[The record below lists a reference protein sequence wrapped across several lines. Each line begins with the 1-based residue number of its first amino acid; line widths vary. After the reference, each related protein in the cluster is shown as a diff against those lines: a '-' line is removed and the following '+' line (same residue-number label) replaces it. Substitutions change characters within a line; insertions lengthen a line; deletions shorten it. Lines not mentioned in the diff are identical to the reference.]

1 MPSKT
6 GLAIS
11 VALLALAP
19 GSAAQA
25 QERPGP
31 LTLTTH
37 QVGPGVYWIEGG
49 RSNTGFI
56 VGTTG
61 VVAIDAQQTGD
72 AAVAM
77 LAEIARITHL
87 PVDTIIVTHG
97 DPDHVGG
104 IPTFPATTHIIEQEN
119 THAAILASANDPSG
133 PPPYIALYNRLAHGP
148 NPTTLV
154 AGSEQVTVDGV
165 RMDLIYV
172 GPGHSS
178 GDLII
183 YLPDQKVVFAGD
195 VVTTN
200 TGEFPVIHIGGSSLG
215 WIAALHRIFTLDAK
229 VIVSGHGAVETR
241 EQLYAR
247 LKDTEIRRDAIK
259 AMIAQGK
266 SLDEI
271 KQALPEKGGL
281 PMFPGFDETT
291 YTELTRGYPGTAVAP
306 WHNIVHRP

>member
-1 MPSKT
+1 MRSKISH
-6 GLAIS
+6 AAS
-11 VALLALAP
+11 VALLAIAP
-19 GSAAQA
+19 WSGAQA
-25 QERPGP
+25 QDKPGP

-37 QVGPGVYWIEGG
+37 QVGAGVYWIEGG
-49 RSNTGFI
+49 RSNTGFV

-61 VVAIDAQQTGD
+61 VIAIDAQQTTD

-77 LAEIARITHL
+77 QLAIAKITPK
-87 PVDTIIVTHG
+87 PVDAIIVTHA

-104 IPTFPATTHIIEQEN
+104 IPAFPDTTHVIEQEN
-119 THAAILASANDPSG
+119 AHAAILASANDPSG

-154 AGSEQVTVDGV
+154 GGTEQVTIDGV
-165 RMDLIYV
+165 RMELIYV
-172 GPGHSS
+172 GPGHTA

-195 VVTTN
+195 IVTTN
-200 TGEFPVIHIGGSSLG
+200 IGEFPVIHIGGSSLG
-215 WIAALHRIFTLDAK
+215 WIAAMQRILALDAR
-229 VIVSGHGAVETR
+229 VIVSGHGAVETH
-241 EQLYAR
+241 EQLGAR
-247 LKDTEIRRDAIK
+247 LKDAEMRRDAIK
-259 AMIAQGK
+259 TMISQGK

-271 KQALPEKGGL
+271 KQALPEKGTI

-291 YTELTRGYPGTAVAP
+291 YTELTKGYPGAAVAP